1 MKWYLALLPILV
13 VCQCARRP
21 SSADE
26 LYRGSDALRRRGV
39 VLEAIAVAD
48 RGWQQWKSQP
58 GAEWHWKFRLLKA
71 ELLLNQGWVAQA
83 RELLEFGGETPSSS
97 DLKARYFA
105 DLGQARR
112 DPALVEEAYNVAS
125 RQSVWSLVPTIQ
137 LKRAYLD
144 GYTSRSEALIR
155 NALVLAQAQAD
166 RYLETAALIDLG
178 FQRSSNS
185 RFDEAIPWFER
196 AESVARREG
205 IVRLRERALGNLGR
219 CYYHLGDFDRAGNSL
234 SLAIT
239 LARQVSDDDSLHRWL
254 NYTGN
259 VYYRRREFAQAITN
273 YQASA
278 DLARRINN
286 QASVI
291 VALNNLAATSFEN
304 GDLAAAES
312 YDNQAD
318 ALLAKTHNS
327 ESEMHSRLHTA
338 WIEAAKKHPAE
349 AESSFRAVIDAATQ
363 QRQAFVLWE
372 AEAGLAA
379 LLHTGGREAE
389 ADAEYRNALAT
400 IELRWSDL
408 GEDRHK
414 VTFLAQ
420 LIRFYGD
427 YVDFLVGL
435 GQKERAAAVADS
447 SRARV
452 LAEKLGGEPGAK
464 PVTAREPKA
473 GPILLS
479 YWLAPTRSY
488 LWLIG
493 PKGVSQFTLPGEAR
507 IADLVTQYSAAIERG
522 HDPLDR
528 DNVSGRQ
535 LFETLIGP
543 ARASIPAGASVILV
557 PDGCLH
563 GLNFETLIVDE
574 PTPHYWIED
583 VTLAVAPAIGLLQ
596 PPPRRVTPGKLLL
609 IGDPEPAD
617 PDFPPLPHL
626 RQETEIIQRT
636 FPALTMF
643 TKKQANPQAYR
654 TAHPGDY
661 SLIHFAA
668 HAVANAESP
677 LNSAIVLSK
686 VGEDYKLYAK
696 DLLDQRLQADLVTI
710 SACRS
715 AGARSY
721 AGEGLLGFTWA
732 VLQAGARNV
741 VAGLWNVDDAAT
753 AELMGEFYRGLASGK
768 PPAAALR
775 LAKLKLLKSAGQ
787 NRRPYYWGSFQVFT
801 RVL

>member
-1 MKWYLALLPILV
+1 
-13 VCQCARRP
+13 
-21 SSADE
+21 
-26 LYRGSDALRRRGV
+26 
-39 VLEAIAVAD
+39 
-48 RGWQQWKSQP
+48 
-58 GAEWHWKFRLLKA
+58 
-71 ELLLNQGWVAQA
+71 
-83 RELLEFGGETPSSS
+83 
-97 DLKARYFA
+97 
-105 DLGQARR
+105 
-112 DPALVEEAYNVAS
+112 
-125 RQSVWSLVPTIQ
+125 
-137 LKRAYLD
+137 
-144 GYTSRSEALIR
+144 
-155 NALVLAQAQAD
+155 
-166 RYLETAALIDLG
+166 
-178 FQRSSNS
+178 
-185 RFDEAIPWFER
+185 
-196 AESVARREG
+196 
-205 IVRLRERALGNLGR
+205 
-219 CYYHLGDFDRAGNSL
+219 
-234 SLAIT
+234 
-239 LARQVSDDDSLHRWL
+239 
-254 NYTGN
+254 
-259 VYYRRREFAQAITN
+259 
-273 YQASA
+273 
-278 DLARRINN
+278 
-286 QASVI
+286 
-291 VALNNLAATSFEN
+291 
-304 GDLAAAES
+304 
-312 YDNQAD
+312 
-318 ALLAKTHNS
+318 
-327 ESEMHSRLHTA
+327 
-338 WIEAAKKHPAE
+338 
-349 AESSFRAVIDAATQ
+349 
-363 QRQAFVLWE
+363 
-372 AEAGLAA
+372 
-379 LLHTGGREAE
+379 
-389 ADAEYRNALAT
+389 
-400 IELRWSDL
+400 
-408 GEDRHK
+408 
-414 VTFLAQ
+414 
-420 LIRFYGD
+420 
-427 YVDFLVGL
+427 
-435 GQKERAAAVADS
+435 
-447 SRARV
+447 
-452 LAEKLGGEPGAK
+452 
-464 PVTAREPKA
+464 
-473 GPILLS
+473 
-479 YWLAPTRSY
+479 
-488 LWLIG
+488 
-493 PKGVSQFTLPGEAR
+493 VSQFILPGEAR
-507 IADLVTQYSAAIERG
+507 IADLVKQYSAAIERG